1 MKNTLRILLVVMIIM
16 PRIDLYAQTF
26 GIKGGLNLSNNLEKD
41 NTQSYNNKMIPG
53 IHLGAT
59 VGIPL
64 SGESIFLEPGII
76 FNMKGSKYQET
87 NYSETYLLYYL
98 DIPLNLKVV
107 IGSSKIKVYGI
118 LGPYI
123 GVGLSGKD
131 SWTDTGVKKS
141 VTIKWGNDA
150 NNDYLKR
157 LDYGV
162 GIGAGVI
169 LSRVSVGFGYDLGL
183 ANIAS
188 DASGGYKINNRVLQ
202 ISIGYLFGEK

>member
-150 NNDYLKR
+150 NNDLLKR
-157 LDYGV
+157 LDYGAGV
-162 GIGAGVI
+162 GAGVI
-169 LSRVSVGFGYDLGL
+169 LSSVSVGIDYDLGL

>member
-16 PRIDLYAQTF
+16 PRINLNAQTF
-26 GIKGGLNLSNNLEKD
+26 GIKGGLNLSNTLEKD
-41 NTQSYNNKMIPG
+41 NTQTYNDKMLPG

-59 VGIPL
+59 IGIPL
-64 SGESIFLEPGII
+64 SGESIFLEPGIL
-76 FNMKGSKYQET
+76 FNMKGSKWQET
-87 NYSETYLLYYL
+87 NYSETYVLYYL

-107 IGSSKIKVYGI
+107 FGSNKIKVYGT

-131 SWTDTGVKKS
+131 SWTNDAVKGS
-141 VTIKWGNDA
+141 ETIKWGNDA
-150 NNDYLKR
+150 NNDFLKR

-169 LSRVSVGFGYDLGL
+169 FSRVLVGIGYDLGL
-183 ANIAS
+183 ANIAA
-188 DASGGYKINNRVLQ
+188 DASGGYKIKNKVLQ

>member
-1 MKNTLRILLVVMIIM
+1 MKNTLIILLVAMIIM
-16 PRIDLYAQTF
+16 PGIDLYAQTF
-26 GIKGGLNLSNNLEKD
+26 GIKGGLNLSNIIEKD
-41 NTQSYNNKMIPG
+41 KTQSYNDKMIPG

-64 SGESIFLEPGII
+64 SGESILLEPGILLD
-76 FNMKGSKYQET
+76 MKGSKYVET
-87 NYSETYLLYYL
+87 NYSETYVVYYL

-107 IGSSKIKVYGI
+107 FGSNKIKVFGT

-131 SWTDTGVKKS
+131 SWTSAGVKKS
-141 VTIKWGNDA
+141 ETIKWGNDA
-150 NNDYLKR
+150 NNDLLKR

-169 LSRVSVGFGYDLGL
+169 LSSVSVGIDYDLGL

-202 ISIGYLFGEK
+202 ISIGYLFGKK

>member
-16 PRIDLYAQTF
+16 PRINLNAQTF
-26 GIKGGLNLSNNLEKD
+26 GIKGGLNLSNTLEKD
-41 NTQSYNNKMIPG
+41 NTQTYNDKMLPG

-59 VGIPL
+59 IGIPL
-64 SGESIFLEPGII
+64 SGESIFLEPGIL
-76 FNMKGSKYQET
+76 FNMKGSKWQET
-87 NYSETYLLYYL
+87 NYSETYVLYYL

-107 IGSSKIKVYGI
+107 FGSNKIKGYGTV
-118 LGPYI
+118 GPYI

-131 SWTDTGVKKS
+131 SWTNDAVKGS
-141 VTIKWGNDA
+141 ETIKWGNDA
-150 NNDYLKR
+150 NNDFLKR

-169 LSRVSVGFGYDLGL
+169 FSRVLVGIGYDLGL
-183 ANIAS
+183 ANIAA
-188 DASGGYKINNRVLQ
+188 DASGGYKIKNKVLQ

>member
-1 MKNTLRILLVVMIIM
+1 MKNTLRLLLVVIIIM
-16 PRIDLYAQTF
+16 PRIDSYAQTF
-26 GIKGGLNLSNNLEKD
+26 GIKGGLNLSNTLEKD
-41 NTQSYNNKMIPG
+41 NAQTYNDKMIPG

-59 VGIPL
+59 VAIPL
-64 SGESIFLEPGII
+64 SGESVFLEPGIL

-87 NYSETYLLYYL
+87 NYSEKYVLYYL
-98 DIPLNLKVV
+98 DIPVNLKVV
-107 IGSSKIKVYGI
+107 FGSNKIKGFGT

-131 SWTDTGVKKS
+131 TWTLSGVKS
-141 VTIKWGNDA
+141 SESIKWGNDA
-150 NNDYLKR
+150 NNDFLKR

-169 LSRVSVGFGYDLGL
+169 VSNVSLGIGYDLGL

-188 DASGGYKINNRVLQ
+188 DASGGYKISNRVLQ
-202 ISIGYLFGEK
+202 ISIGYLFGKK

>member
-1 MKNTLRILLVVMIIM
+1 MKNTLRLLLVVIIIM

-26 GIKGGLNLSNNLEKD
+26 GIKGGLNLSNTLEKD
-41 NTQSYNNKMIPG
+41 NTQTYNDKMIPG

-59 VGIPL
+59 VAIPL
-64 SGESIFLEPGII
+64 SGESIFLEPGIL
-76 FNMKGSKYQET
+76 FDMKGSKYQET
-87 NYSETYLLYYL
+87 NYSEKYVLYYL
-98 DIPLNLKVV
+98 DIPVNLKVV
-107 IGSSKIKVYGI
+107 FGSNKIKVYGT

-131 SWTDTGVKKS
+131 TWTLSGVKS
-141 VTIKWGNDA
+141 SESIKWGNDA
-150 NNDYLKR
+150 NNDFLKR

-169 LSRVSVGFGYDLGL
+169 VSNVSIGIGYDLGL

-202 ISIGYLFGEK
+202 ISIGYLFGK